1 MKKLLICLM
10 IVSLLFISGCNII
23 DPSLNRDG
31 NRASESD
38 GKGTTEND
46 GNGTFGS
53 DGKGTIE
60 AVDDGM
66 VRTVLDGGGMGAV
79 SLPHYVSTEIGKRW
93 LISDGFVSAN
103 VYLGHPPFRGSV
115 AFSDFALD
123 MSELQNCSF
132 SIIADYNGN
141 QRVTVMENV
150 NYTDALYNVTTTA
163 LFDENEVYKGSVVN
177 YSKYHNIDL
186 DIASLVGVTYG
197 YVNIELQIQLPDGTT
212 SVVTSDILYY
222 SVTDTEIVFGLVS
235 DPVAHE
241 GDPGIITHG
250 WTYEKK

>member
-1 MKKLLICLM
+1 MKKLPVFLM
-10 IVSLLFISGCNII
+10 IVSLLFMSGCNII
-23 DPSLNRDG
+23 DPSLDRDG
-31 NRASESD
+31 NGATESD

-66 VRTVLDGGGMGAV
+66 VRTVLNGGGMGAV
-79 SLPHYVSTEIGKRW
+79 SLPHFVSTEIGKRC

-103 VYLGHPPFRGSV
+103 VYLGHLPFRGSV

-123 MSELQNCSF
+123 MSDLQNCSF

-150 NYTDALYNVTTTA
+150 DYTDALYNVTTTA

-186 DIASLVGVTYG
+186 DIASLVGVFYG
-197 YVNIELQIQLPDGTT
+197 YVNIELQIQLPDGTR
-212 SVVTSDILYY
+212 SVVTSDTLYY

-241 GDPGIITHG
+241 GDPGIVTHG